1 MPEANVRITCSTED
15 LDAKLSKSMKLLG
28 AHHDEFGRLVN
39 AEGKFI
45 SGLSQARI
53 KMGDW
58 IDELGRARDAQG
70 GFLDGLSATELK
82 LRYYKDELGNVYNA
96 EGELVRVSEELARAQ
111 REQLAAAEAAAA
123 RQAAE
128 AAKAQEEL
136 ATAGERGMKSLL
148 SGAKGAA
155 KMANNLSLMIGV
167 LGGGNEGLNKFGQS
181 VVIATQTFSQFALAM
196 KTLPKFI
203 TGFKLLTQATQG
215 QTAAQVILNA
225 VSGNWVAL
233 IAGGLAAGTL
243 AYKTLSSSTKEVAEK
258 TVEAAKQVDALTIAY
273 QRLGN
278 VRGESGAVGA
288 GAVAAGVSEIDILEE
303 HRKKVSDLTK
313 AYDSAASAYGKAD
326 KALRDYE
333 STTNSV
339 EKQMDRSKVWRF
351 LQWGGG
357 KVGNLFGGNFDTE
370 TQGHKVDR
378 EADAANQKRGEAEA
392 ALKEA
397 SEEYARAVQEMISKD
412 LPRDEMNELK
422 DRAAQYANALQDQNL
437 DEQARASIQ
446 AALAENQRKQAEIID
461 KQNQEAERAAKEAA
475 DKERAEAEKKLAE
488 AQRKLGDR
496 FDEYAQG
503 SPLWTAQEKAANDLE
518 QTIAAWRE
526 NFAAAGKSE
535 TELNAAIDTLKEEY
549 RRKRLQEFMD
559 ANNLKVRETQK
570 LTAEEEYTNTL
581 DRIREAQE
589 KYGLEAAEAERL
601 RAQAETDYADALKKK
616 AEDEEKQRES
626 RLNELGITGL
636 REQMKSPF
644 EKFLEQQ
651 SKVATAAEEG
661 LISAAEAQRMN
672 AQLAENFYKENAGEA
687 GAPDTLQEKAEEY
700 RRASSMT
707 FGSNDLYQALTNRE
721 SGQERY
727 QTGVTNN
734 LNRMARSSED
744 NYDALQGIQQKIGE
758 VMKAVGVV

>member
-82 LRYYKDELGNVYNA
+82 LRYYKDELGNVYTA

-111 REQLAAAEAAAA
+111 REQLAAAEAEAA

-196 KTLPKFI
+196 KTLPKFVQ
-203 TGFKLLTQATQG
+203 GFKLLTVATQG

-243 AYKTLSSSTKEVAEK
+243 AYKALSSSTKEAKDQTKGLVSS
-258 TVEAAKQVDALTIAY
+258 TVDETLEAQKLIDTLKNLKISLSDVSATQAGFIAASRVD
-273 QRLGN
+273 
-278 VRGESGAVGA
+278 GE
-288 GAVAAGVSEIDILEE
+288 VSEIERLTEQY
-303 HRKKVSDLTK
+303 KKLDDEIKEATK
-313 AYDSAASAYGKAD
+313 ARLALNSQGIYNDETRALAD
-326 KALRDYE
+326 KENAAISKRE
-333 STTNSV
+333 SV
-339 EKQMDRSKVWRF
+339 KAQ
-351 LQWGGG
+351 Q
-357 KVGNLFGGNFDTE
+357 
-370 TQGHKVDR
+370 
-378 EADAANQKRGEAEA
+378 AAEINK
-392 ALKEA
+392 L
-397 SEEYARAVQEMISKD
+397 ISKD
-412 LPRDEMNELK
+412 LPVQTELEK
-422 DRAAQYANALQDQNL
+422 LRERAAYYTNVIDQGVL
-437 DEQARASIQ
+437 EGEELVTAQS
-446 AALAENQRKQAEIID
+446 ALAENQRKQAEIID

-535 TELNAAIDTLKEEY
+535 AELNAAIDTLKEEY

>member
-82 LRYYKDELGNVYNA
+82 LRYYKDELGNVYTA

-111 REQLAAAEAAAA
+111 REQLAAAEAEAA

-167 LGGGNEGLNKFGQS
+167 LGGGNEGLNKFGQN

-196 KTLPKFI
+196 KTLPKFVQ
-203 TGFKLLTQATQG
+203 GFKLLTVATQG

-243 AYKTLSSSTKEVAEK
+243 AYKALESSTKKAKDETRGLVSE
-258 TVEAAKQVDALTIAY
+258 TYEETLEAKKLKKAIEELNFTFSNLNATQAGFI
-273 QRLGN
+273 
-278 VRGESGAVGA
+278 A
-288 GAVAAGVSEIDILEE
+288 GAVSETETSEIE
-303 HRKKVSDLTK
+303 RLTK
-313 AYDSAASAYGKAD
+313 EYDSLTQKIDEATKARMNLNRQGVYNDETKRLADTANSATD
-326 KALRDYE
+326 K
-333 STTNSV
+333 
-339 EKQMDRSKVWRF
+339 
-351 LQWGGG
+351 
-357 KVGNLFGGNFDTE
+357 
-370 TQGHKVDR
+370 R
-378 EADAANQKRGEAEA
+378 EAVRANLAAEVSK
-392 ALKEA
+392 L
-397 SEEYARAVQEMISKD
+397 VSKD
-412 LPRDEMNELK
+412 LPVQTELEK
-422 DRAAQYANALQDQNL
+422 LQERAAYYTNVIDQGVL
-437 DEQARASIQ
+437 EGEELVTAQT
-446 AALAENQRKQAEIID
+446 ALAENQRKQAEIIE

-687 GAPDTLQEKAEEY
+687 GTPDTIQEKAEEY

>member
-45 SGLSQARI
+45 AGLSQARI

-58 IDELGRARDAQG
+58 IDSLGRARDAQG

-82 LRYYKDELGNVYNA
+82 LRYYKDELGNVYTA

-111 REQLAAAEAAAA
+111 QEQLAAAEAEAA

-167 LGGGNEGLNKFGQS
+167 LGGGNEGLNKFGQN

-203 TGFKLLTQATQG
+203 NGFKLLTVATQG

-243 AYKTLSSSTKEVAEK
+243 AYKTLSSSTKEAGEQTK
-258 TVEAAKQVDALTIAY
+258 ALKKETDLLTIALEKYGRTLRDTNVY
-273 QRLGN
+273 Q
-278 VRGESGAVGA
+278 GALLSTQVTDIDRIQN
-288 GAVAAGVSEIDILEE
+288 EIDGYKKLEDA
-303 HRKKVSDLTK
+303 VQK
-313 AYDSAASAYGKAD
+313 A
-326 KALRDYE
+326 
-333 STTNSV
+333 T
-339 EKQMDRSKVWRF
+339 
-351 LQWGGG
+351 
-357 KVGNLFGGNFDTE
+357 
-370 TQGHKVDR
+370 
-378 EADAANQKRGEAEA
+378 DAEQKRYAYLEKSAGHSSRISATVNNDKTYA
-392 ALKEA
+392 ALKDTLNKAEN
-397 SEEYARAVQEMISKD
+397 EMDAAKSQLSGNLAAIFGKD
-412 LPRDEMNELK
+412 LENDPLQELK
-422 DRAAQYANALQDQNL
+422 ERAEFYSKVIQSGALEGEALTNAQKALENNVKKQQD
-437 DEQARASIQ
+437 
-446 AALAENQRKQAEIID
+446 IID

-687 GAPDTLQEKAEEY
+687 GTPDTLQEKAEEY